1 MDRNSVIVK
10 NYLNVFEE
18 LVAAGTI
25 YPGHLLELDTDGA
38 VIAHDSAQGNVV
50 PPMFAVEDSFQ
61 GNGLTD
67 AYASG
72 DQVRV
77 WIPQSGDIVNA
88 ILSDGETVVIGDFL
102 ESNGDGCL
110 QKHVADID
118 SASDTETIYGMAI
131 VGVAVEA
138 VDLSTSSL
146 VDSYDDAYGQNKHI
160 QVRIR

>member
-10 NYLNVFEE
+10 NYLNIFEE
-18 LVAAGTI
+18 LIAAGAI
-25 YPGHLLELDTDGA
+25 YPGHLLELNTDGK
-38 VIAHDSAQGNVV
+38 VVVHDSAAGNVV

-61 GNGLTD
+61 GKGIND

-77 WIPQSGDIVNA
+77 FIPQPGDIVYA

-118 SASDTETIYGMAI
+118 SAADVETIYGRAI
-131 VGVAVEA
+131 VGVAIEA

-146 VDSYDDAYGQNKHI
+146 VDSYDDAYSQNKRI
-160 QVRIR
+160 KVRIA

>member
-18 LVAAGTI
+18 IEAAGVI
-25 YPGHLLELDTDGA
+25 YPGHLLELNTDGK
-38 VIAHDSAQGNVV
+38 VVVHDSPEGNVV

-61 GNGLTD
+61 GKGMND

-77 WIPQSGDIVNA
+77 WIPQSGDIVYA
-88 ILSDGETVVIGDFL
+88 ILSDDETVEIGDFL

-110 QKHVADID
+110 QKHVADVD
-118 SASDTETIYGMAI
+118 SSADITTVYGSAI
-131 VGVAVEA
+131 VGVAIEA
-138 VDLSTSSL
+138 RDLTTSSL
-146 VDSYDDAYGQNKHI
+146 VDSYDDAYSQNKRI
-160 QVRIR
+160 KVRIR